1 MTSNYLNIE
10 SVTPGDENKV
20 RQTMKFR
27 TGKFVWRVKFNTP
40 LNPKTVNN
48 VNLFVTDSKQQPLST
63 LIRYNTEDNV
73 IEVEPAE
80 PYAVNESYYLNITT
94 KVQSKGGQRLKKPIQ
109 VQFKL

>member
-1 MTSNYLNIE
+1 MASNYLNIE

-27 TGKFVWRVKFNTP
+27 TGKFVWRVKFNTQ

-48 VNLFVTDSKQQPLST
+48 INLYVTDSNKKPLST
-63 LIRYNTEDNV
+63 NISYNTENNV
-73 IEVEPAE
+73 VEVEPTE
-80 PYAVNESYYLNITT
+80 PYAANESYFLNITT
-94 KVQSKGGQRLKKPIQ
+94 KVQSKGGQTLKKPIQ